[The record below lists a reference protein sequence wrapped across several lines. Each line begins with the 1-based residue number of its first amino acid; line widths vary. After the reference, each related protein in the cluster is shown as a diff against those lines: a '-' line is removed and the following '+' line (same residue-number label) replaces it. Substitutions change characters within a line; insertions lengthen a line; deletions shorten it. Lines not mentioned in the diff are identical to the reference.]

1 MDGNRTLIVAMHRW
15 ISLTTALEAERNWIV
30 TLTIHD
36 HTQTQPIPISEW
48 RGRGGGGVWVAFE
61 WVEGAERELVMVF
74 LYCVDLVLFF
84 VYGIVLDVCLFD
96 FDFSGD
102 YVIELFGKWI
112 ATHRL
117 SNCKSPH
124 HDYRGIRFL
133 QWIMVVCSG
142 LTVFNGTYPVHYDC
156 HESTIWVE
164 LQQVW
169 LEPWIAKSGK
179 NRSCRCVLQW
189 LWMGVCLNEW
199 DAYHMERE
207 QEVNVDGIKRTMSW
221 WDFNC
226 K

>member
-1 MDGNRTLIVAMHRW
+1 MAGNRTQNVSMHRW
-15 ISLTTALEAERNWIV
+15 ISLTTALEAEGNWIV
-30 TLTIHD
+30 TLTVHD

-48 RGRGGGGVWVAFE
+48 RGRGGGGVWVVFV
-61 WVEGAERELVMVF
+61 WVGGDERELVMVYLC
-74 LYCVDLVLFF
+74 LYWFSFF

-117 SNCKSPH
+117 SKCKSPH
-124 HDYRGIRFL
+124 HDHRGIRFL
-133 QWIMVVCSG
+133 RWKMVVFSG
-142 LTVFNGTYPVHYDC
+142 LTIFNGAYPVRYEC
-156 HESTIWVE
+156 HESIVWVE
-164 LQQVW
+164 LLQVL

-179 NRSCRCVLQW
+179 NRSCRCVLRW

-199 DAYHMERE
+199 VADHMERE
-207 QEVNVDGIKRTMSW
+207 QTVNVDGMKRTVPW